1 MILFWIAA
9 GIMTLIVAVI
19 LAAPLFDTRK
29 LKSETAYALD
39 VYRDQLS
46 EIARDEQRGILSA
59 DQARGAQLEIERRIL
74 ALAAEPSL
82 KIARPPSRPLV
93 IALAV
98 LLPLLGAGL
107 YIGLGQPQ
115 LPGRPF
121 AAREEGGGAPSPAVI
136 ALREKLSANPSDGQ
150 GWIDLGR
157 LYLEQRQ
164 AQQASD
170 AFARGIALGQQNA
183 SIYADYGR
191 ATILVNNG
199 QVAPEAEK
207 LFQKALSLEPTEPT
221 SRFFLALAK
230 AQQGDLEAALTGWLA
245 LERDSPP
252 DAPWRQSLSENID
265 KAAQQ
270 LGKDPATLPGREPGH
285 EGGAQAEAGAQAET
299 GALGS
304 GGPSAE
310 DMQAAE
316 RMTPAER
323 AKFIQSM
330 VDRLAARLKDQPN
343 DLDGWLK
350 LARAYSVLNQ
360 TSQAQEAWAKAAS
373 LAPGQLDVQLDYA
386 NALIAGRGDTD
397 RYLPPAFVET
407 VKRIRTLAPNNP
419 LGLYYGGMVERVA
432 GNTDAARSLWQQ
444 VLALLPD
451 GSEQRAAMQRE
462 IDGLESKKPN

>member
-9 GIMTLIVAVI
+9 GIMTLVVAVI
-19 LAAPLFDTRK
+19 LAAPLFDSRK
-29 LKSETAYALD
+29 TKSETAYALD
-39 VYRDQLS
+39 VYRDQLA
-46 EIARDEQRGILSA
+46 EIARDEQRGILNA
-59 DQARGAQLEIERRIL
+59 DQARAAQLEIERRIL
-74 ALAAEPSL
+74 SLAAEPSL
-82 KIARPPSRPLV
+82 KAARPPSRPLV
-93 IALAV
+93 IAMAV
-98 LLPLLGAGL
+98 LLPLLGVAL
-107 YIGLGQPQ
+107 YFGLGHPQ
-115 LPGRPF
+115 LPGQPF
-121 AAREEGGGAPSPAVI
+121 AAREEGGAPSPAVI
-136 ALREKLSANPSDGQ
+136 ALREKLSVNPSDGQ

-170 AFARGIALGQQNA
+170 AFARGIALGQQSA
-183 SIYADYGR
+183 SVYADYGR
-191 ATILVNNG
+191 AAILLNNG

-207 LFQKALSLEPTEPT
+207 LFHQALGLEPTEPT

-245 LERDSPP
+245 LERDSPR

-285 EGGAQAEAGAQAET
+285 EGGAAAQAGE
-299 GALGS
+299 
-304 GGPSAE
+304 GGEPSA
-310 DMQAAE
+310 DAMQAAE
-316 RMTPAER
+316 QMTPEER
-323 AKFIQSM
+323 GKFIQSM

-350 LARAYSVLNQ
+350 LARAYTVLNQ
-360 TSQAQEAWAKAAS
+360 IPQAQDAWAKAAA

-386 NALIAGRGDTD
+386 NALIAGRDDSD
-397 RYLPPAFVET
+397 RYLPPAFIET

-432 GNTDAARSLWQQ
+432 GNTDAARGLWQQ